1 MEKKKE
7 ILEEQIKQA
16 LISTYKVISDQ
27 LKDDKTNNKIS
38 NIKSLDYSELKN
50 LKNKDDFIIHQILS
64 EPDLSSLRWTVDEP
78 VDLELII
85 KIFENLYLDECYFS
99 MNDILKFVQCPSSN
113 LPDNSHIPRN
123 EGLAKSINWERRRLN
138 R

>member
-38 NIKSLDYSELKN
+38 NIKSLDFSELKN
-50 LKNKDDFIIHQILS
+50 LKNS
-64 EPDLSSLRWTVDEP
+64 
-78 VDLELII
+78 
-85 KIFENLYLDECYFS
+85 
-99 MNDILKFVQCPSSN
+99 SSN
-113 LPDNSHIPRN
+113 SFM
-123 EGLAKSINWERRRLN
+123 
-138 R
+138 